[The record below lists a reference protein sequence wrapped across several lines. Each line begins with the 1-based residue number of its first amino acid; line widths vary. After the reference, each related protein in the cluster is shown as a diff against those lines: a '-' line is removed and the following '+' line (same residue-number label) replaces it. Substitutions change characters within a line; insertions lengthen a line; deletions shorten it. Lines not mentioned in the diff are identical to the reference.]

1 MTDDGVGALVVDAR
15 VAVQAVAD
23 AQVVDQAVAVGAAVA
38 AARRLPR
45 EA

>member
-1 MTDDGVGALVVDAR
+1 MTDDGAVALVVDAQVARR
-15 VAVQAVAD
+15 VVAGE
-23 AQVVDQAVAVGAAVA
+23 QVVDLAVAVGAAVA